1 MSISELNEIEEPVPA
16 WMIPRRDV
24 FGEPRI
30 RKDRPTPYNTKVEFD
45 RKDLTKAGGY
55 GMFAWFCDRFGL
67 SQLLSRVKIRKRRSE
82 YPVLD
87 LNLLM
92 IDMIILGVE
101 RISHIETWG
110 PDALVPTLRGHR
122 RLPHPT
128 SFFRHMESYNQRNIL
143 ELEEIQR
150 EALKKGMR
158 LSESS
163 VLDMDSTVITVYGNQ
178 ERSEIGY
185 NPHKKG
191 RPSYNLKAGF
201 INEKEMVAFRLD
213 PGNTVSLSGFE
224 SFLDQALS
232 NVPDTARVKTLRLDK
247 GYYSGGNLSLLEEK
261 GLAYVV
267 KAPSYPTL
275 VQKATELPGSAWE
288 DVTDKGESS
297 LALET
302 WVSEFAYQARDWD
315 RPRRFLVKRVL
326 VEDEKKENQLF
337 EPDERYEFRF
347 YATNMEG
354 DPWGIIRF
362 YDARATVE
370 NRIKETKLG
379 FNLDKLPSG
388 LFRVNQVYLHFV
400 MLAYNLLW
408 WFKSSFPLGKK
419 LADRGI
425 RFLREA
431 LFLVPGVVKRQGEG
445 FVLHL
450 PAEWPF
456 AGLVGEIMASLARA
470 APA

>member
-1 MSISELNEIEEPVPA
+1 MNSSELSEIDEMVPA
-16 WMIPRRDV
+16 WITPRKDV
-24 FGEPRI
+24 FDQPRI
-30 RKDRPTPYNTKVEFD
+30 RQDRPTPYNTKAVFD
-45 RKDLTKAGGY
+45 RNDLTKAGGY
-55 GMFAWFCDRFGL
+55 GMFVWFCDRFGL
-67 SQLLSRVKIRKRRSE
+67 SQLLSRIRIKKRKSE
-82 YPVLD
+82 YSVLD

-92 IDMIILGVE
+92 IDMIVLGIQ

-110 PDALVPTLRGHR
+110 PDALLPALRGHKS
-122 RLPHPT
+122 LPHPT
-128 SFFRHMESYNQRNIL
+128 SFFRHMESYTEKNIAQ
-143 ELEEIQR
+143 LEEVQK
-150 EALKKGMR
+150 EALKRGLR
-158 LSESS
+158 PDDNA

-178 ERSEIGY
+178 ERSKIGY

-201 INEKEMVAFRLD
+201 INEKEMVSFRLD
-213 PGNTVSLSGFE
+213 PGNTVSSSDFE
-224 SFLDQALS
+224 GFLDKVLS
-232 NVPDTARVKTLRLDK
+232 NLPEKVKVKTLRLDK
-247 GYYSGGNLSLLEEK
+247 GYYSGRNLSLLEEMSL
-261 GLAYVV
+261 GYVI
-267 KAPSYPTL
+267 KAPSYQPL
-275 VQKATELPGSAWE
+275 IQEAQRLSDSAWE

-297 LALET
+297 LAIET
-302 WVSEFAYQARDWD
+302 WVSEFWYQARDWD

-326 VEDEKKENQLF
+326 VEDEKKHSQLF
-337 EPDERYEFRF
+337 EPAERCEFSF

-354 DPWGIIRF
+354 DPWELIKF
-362 YDARATVE
+362 YDARATIE

-431 LFLVPGVVKRQGEG
+431 LFLVPGVVKRHGEG
-445 FVLHL
+445 FVIHM
-450 PAEWPF
+450 PVDWPF
-456 AGLVGEIMASLARA
+456 AGLMREIMASLARA

>member
-1 MSISELNEIEEPVPA
+1 MA
-16 WMIPRRDV
+16 
-24 FGEPRI
+24 
-30 RKDRPTPYNTKVEFD
+30 
-45 RKDLTKAGGY
+45 KDLGGV
-55 GMFAWFCDRFGL
+55 D
-67 SQLLSRVKIRKRRSE
+67 
-82 YPVLD
+82 
-87 LNLLM
+87 
-92 IDMIILGVE
+92 GVSDE
-101 RISHIETWG
+101 
-110 PDALVPTLRGHR
+110 
-122 RLPHPT
+122 
-128 SFFRHMESYNQRNIL
+128 
-143 ELEEIQR
+143 
-150 EALKKGMR
+150 
-158 LSESS
+158 ESS

-337 EPDERYEFRF
+337 EPGERYEFRF